1 MTYLISVL
9 AFKIII
15 SLAVLVFPALFRPI
29 ESLNRIFGTNLTNTY
44 LFRLYGVA
52 ILALLVAYGYGI
64 QLALIGYYPW
74 GIVIMGI
81 VSNGGAVLVML
92 SLSGWTS
99 QSKGICLFGGIFI
112 ALMIAAGIE
121 LYGSHG

>member
-29 ESLNRIFGTNLTNTY
+29 ESLNRTFGTNLTNTY

>member
-64 QLALIGYYPW
+64 QLALIEYYPW